1 MVVVTLDEYFYSIQD
16 FPQIV
21 NLPLNGPAQIII
33 SVPCE
38 VANEYHCLIRRD
50 MLVPQSHQRPV
61 HLLNTRL
68 YRGEL
73 LISAVLS
80 DIRMVEVEVRNHVIN
95 TCPHFVSRL
104 IKRPIYADQITQK
117 CRKVGSE
124 RAQDLPSV
132 SLILAGGLWLSC
144 VVYRVVRFESQWL

>member
-1 MVVVTLDEYFYSIQD
+1 
-16 FPQIV
+16 
-21 NLPLNGPAQIII
+21 
-33 SVPCE
+33 
-38 VANEYHCLIRRD
+38 
-50 MLVPQSHQRPV
+50 
-61 HLLNTRL
+61 
-68 YRGEL
+68 
-73 LISAVLS
+73 
-80 DIRMVEVEVRNHVIN
+80 MVEVEVRNHVIN
-95 TCPHFVSRL
+95 TCPHFISQL